1 MKLRKLKAQDSPVKW
16 RVHFEGEIHLQL
28 REAAL
33 VSPVDRQTGP
43 VQWPGPVWDLQP
55 RVFPSDWL
63 PMWSPAH
70 RPPTLGHRKWTSAT
84 YIAQWHLI
92 VVALFMLRYAAFRL
106 RSELGCKHDLE
117 GDADIPPILE
127 GYFMNFWVGI
137 HKDGNLKTT
146 TTTHRHN
153 SQSTTTDGSSVETRA
168 SLHSETYAWGW
179 NVHTAL
185 QLFAMRLAVFLKV
198 FSR

>member
-1 MKLRKLKAQDSPVKW
+1 MIIAWSSGNWKHRTVQLN
-16 RVHFEGEIHLQL
+16 GEYTL
-28 REAAL
+28 REKYTFNLKRLHWSHLLTGKQDRSGGQAQFEICSRGFSQVTGSRCEVQHIVHQLQDTESERQPAL
-33 VSPVDRQTGP
+33 NRCS
-43 VQWPGPVWDLQP
+43 
-55 RVFPSDWL
+55 
-63 PMWSPAH
+63 
-70 RPPTLGHRKWTSAT
+70 
-84 YIAQWHLI
+84 I
-92 VVALFMLRYAAFRL
+92 VYMLRYAAFRL

-127 GYFMNFWVGI
+127 GYFMNFRVGI
-137 HKDGNLKTT
+137 HQDGNLKTT